1 MEKDA
6 VRGNDTFVTLDE
18 ILKLAQESEVDFI
31 LLGGDLFHEN
41 KPSRKTL
48 HSCLELFRKY
58 CMGDRPV
65 QFEII
70 SDQSVNFGFS
80 KFPWVN
86 YQDGNLNI
94 SIPVFSIH
102 GNHDDPTGADALCAL
117 DILSCAGFI
126 NHFGRSMS
134 VEKIDISPVLLQK
147 GSTKIALYGL
157 GSIPDERLYRMFVNK
172 KVTMLRPKEDESSWF
187 NLFVIHQ
194 NRSKHGSTNFIPE
207 QFLDDFIDL
216 VIWGHEH
223 ECKIAPTKNEQQL
236 FYVSQ
241 PGSSVVTSL
250 SPGEAVKKHV
260 GLLHI
265 KGRKMN
271 MQKIPLQTVRPFFME
286 DVVLANHPNI
296 FNPDNPKVTQAI
308 QSFCLEKIEEML
320 ENAERERLGN
330 SQQPEKP
337 LLRLRVDYSGG
348 FEPFNIHRFSQ
359 KFVDRVANPKDI
371 IHFFRHREQKEKTGE
386 EINFGKLIT
395 KPSEGTTLRVED
407 LVKQYF
413 QTAEKNVQ
421 LSLLTERG
429 MGEAVQEFV
438 DKEEKDAIEELVKY
452 QLEKTQRFLKERHID
467 ALEDKIDEENVQ
479 LSLLTERGMGEAVQE
494 FVDKEEKD
502 AIEELVKYQLEK
514 TQRFLKER
522 HIDALEDKIDE
533 EVRRFRESRQK
544 NTSEEDD
551 EVREAMSRAR
561 ALRSQS
567 EDSASAFSADDLM
580 SMDLAEQMAN
590 DSDDS
595 ISTAPSRGRG
605 RGRGQRGGRGQNLAP
620 RGGSQR
626 GRAGTGLNTFTRSR
640 SSRTTVS
647 TSRNMSIL
655 DAFKSSR
662 QQPSRNVAT
671 KNYSEVI
678 EVDESDE
685 EEDIFP
691 TTSKTDQRWS
701 SISASKPTSQS
712 QIAKGIDFES
722 EEEDDDDPF
731 MSINSLRRNRR

>member
-1 MEKDA
+1 MSTADALDDENTFKILVATDIHLGFMEKDA

-18 ILKLAQESEVDFI
+18 ILRLAQENEVDFI

-48 HSCLELFRKY
+48 HTCLELLRKY

-65 QFEII
+65 QFEIL

-117 DILSCAGFI
+117 DILSCAGFV

-172 KVTMLRPKEDESSWF
+172 KVTMLRPKEDENSWF

-236 FYVSQ
+236 FYISQ

-260 GLLHI
+260 GLLRI

-271 MQKIPLQTVRPFFME
+271 MHKIPLHTVRQFFME
-286 DVVLANHPNI
+286 DIVLANHPDI

-330 SQQPEKP
+330 SHQPEKP
-337 LLRLRVDYSGG
+337 LVRLRVDYSGG
-348 FEPFNIHRFSQ
+348 FEPFSVLRFSQ

-467 ALEDKIDEENVQ
+467 ALEDKIDEE
-479 LSLLTERGMGEAVQE
+479 
-494 FVDKEEKD
+494 
-502 AIEELVKYQLEK
+502 
-514 TQRFLKER
+514 
-522 HIDALEDKIDE
+522 
-533 EVRRFRESRQK
+533 
-544 NTSEEDD
+544 
-551 EVREAMSRAR
+551 AMTRAR

-567 EDSASAFSADDLM
+567 EESASAFSADDLM
-580 SMDLAEQMAN
+580 SIDLAEQMAN

-595 ISTAPSRGRG
+595 ISAATNKGRGRG
-605 RGRGQRGGRGQNLAP
+605 RGRRGGRGQNSAS

-626 GRAGTGLNTFTRSR
+626 GRA
-640 SSRTTVS
+640 
-647 TSRNMSIL
+647 
-655 DAFKSSR
+655 FKSTR
-662 QQPSRNVAT
+662 QQPSRNVTT

-678 EVDESDE
+678 EVDESDV

-701 SISASKPTSQS
+701 STSSSKIMSQS
-712 QIAKGIDFES
+712 QVSKGVDFES
-722 EEEDDDDPF
+722 SEDDDDDPF
-731 MSINSLRRNRR
+731 MNTSSLRRNRR

>member
-1 MEKDA
+1 MSPADALDDENTFKILVATDIHLGFMEKDA
-6 VRGNDTFVTLDE
+6 VRGNDTFVTLEE
-18 ILKLAQESEVDFI
+18 ILKLAQENDVDFI

-48 HSCLELFRKY
+48 HTCLELLRKY

-86 YQDGNLNI
+86 YEDGNLNI

-102 GNHDDPTGADALCAL
+102 GNHDDPTGADALCTL
-117 DILSCAGFI
+117 DILSCAGFV

-134 VEKIDISPVLLQK
+134 VEKVDISPVLLQK

-172 KVTMLRPKEDESSWF
+172 KVTMLRPKEDENSWF

-250 SPGEAVKKHV
+250 SPGEATKKHI
-260 GLLHI
+260 GLLRI

-271 MQKIPLQTVRPFFME
+271 MQKVPLHTVRQFFME
-286 DVVLANHPNI
+286 DVVLADHPDI
-296 FNPDNPKVTQAI
+296 FNPDNPKVTQVI

-337 LLRLRVDYSGG
+337 LIRLR
-348 FEPFNIHRFSQ
+348 
-359 KFVDRVANPKDI
+359 
-371 IHFFRHREQKEKTGE
+371 
-386 EINFGKLIT
+386 
-395 KPSEGTTLRVED
+395 
-407 LVKQYF
+407 
-413 QTAEKNVQ
+413 NVQ

-452 QLEKTQRFLKERHID
+452 QLEKTQRFLKERHI
-467 ALEDKIDEENVQ
+467 E
-479 LSLLTERGMGEAVQE
+479 
-494 FVDKEEKD
+494 
-502 AIEELVKYQLEK
+502 
-514 TQRFLKER
+514 
-522 HIDALEDKIDE
+522 ALEDKIDE

-544 NTSEEDD
+544 NTNEEDD

-561 ALRSQS
+561 ALRSQF
-567 EDSASAFSADDLM
+567 EDAASAFSAEDLISIDM
-580 SMDLAEQMAN
+580 AEQMAD

-595 ISTAPSRGRG
+595 ITAAANKGRGRG
-605 RGRGQRGGRGQNLAP
+605 RGRRGGRGQSSVS

-626 GRAGTGLNTFTRSR
+626 GRAGTALETSTRGRGSR
-640 SSRTTVS
+640 ATMS
-647 TSRNMSIL
+647 TSRNLSII
-655 DAFKSSR
+655 DAFKSAR
-662 QQPSRNVAT
+662 QQPSQNVAT

-678 EVDESDE
+678 EVDESDP
-685 EEDIFP
+685 EDVFP
-691 TTSKTDQRWS
+691 TTSKTDQRWLSTS
-701 SISASKPTSQS
+701 SSSKRMSQS
-712 QIAKGIDFES
+712 QIAKGVDFES
-722 EEEDDDDPF
+722 DEDDYDDPF
-731 MSINSLRRNRR
+731 VNFSSVRRNRR

>member
-1 MEKDA
+1 MSPADALDDENTFKILVATDIHLGFMEKDA

-18 ILKLAQESEVDFI
+18 ILRLAQENEVDFI

-48 HSCLELFRKY
+48 HTCLELLRKY

-117 DILSCAGFI
+117 DILSCAGLV

-157 GSIPDERLYRMFVNK
+157 GSIPDERLYRTFVNK
-172 KVTMLRPKEDESSWF
+172 KVTMLRPKEDENSWF

-194 NRSKHGSTNFIPE
+194 NRSKHGNTNFIPE

-260 GLLHI
+260 GLLRI

-271 MQKIPLQTVRPFFME
+271 MQKIPLHTVRQFFTE
-286 DVVLANHPNI
+286 DVVLARHPDL

-330 SQQPEKP
+330 SRQPEKP
-337 LLRLRVDYSGG
+337 LIRLRVDYSGG
-348 FEPFNIHRFSQ
+348 FEPFSVLRFSQ

-395 KPSEGTTLRVED
+395 RPSSEGTTLRVED

-467 ALEDKIDEENVQ
+467 AV
-479 LSLLTERGMGEAVQE
+479 
-494 FVDKEEKD
+494 
-502 AIEELVKYQLEK
+502 
-514 TQRFLKER
+514 
-522 HIDALEDKIDE
+522 EDKIDE
-533 EVRRFRESRQK
+533 EVRHFRESRQR
-544 NTSEEDD
+544 NTNEEDD
-551 EVREAMSRAR
+551 EVREAMNRAR
-561 ALRSQS
+561 AHRSQL
-567 EDSASAFSADDLM
+567 EDFASAFSADDFM
-580 SMDLAEQMAN
+580 SVDLTEEMAD

-595 ISTAPSRGRG
+595 ISAAASKGRG
-605 RGRGQRGGRGQNLAP
+605 RGRGGRGQNSTS

-626 GRAGTGLNTFTRSR
+626 GRGTGLVT
-640 SSRTTVS
+640 SSRGRGSKAAAS
-647 TSRNMSIL
+647 TSFRNMSII
-655 DAFKSSR
+655 DAFKSTK
-662 QQPSRNVAT
+662 QQPSRSTAT
-671 KNYSEVI
+671 KNYSEII
-678 EVDESDE
+678 EVDESDV

-691 TTSKTDQRWS
+691 TSSKTDPRSS
-701 SISASKPTSQS
+701 SISSSKRSSQI
-712 QIAKGIDFES
+712 QIAKGVDFES
-722 EEEDDDDPF
+722 DEDDDDDPF
-731 MSINSLRRNRR
+731 MNINSLRRSRR

>member
-1 MEKDA
+1 MSPADALDDENTFKILVATDIHLGFMEKDA
-6 VRGNDTFVTLDE
+6 VRGNDTFATLDE
-18 ILKLAQESEVDFI
+18 ILRLAQENEVDFI

-48 HSCLELFRKY
+48 HSCLELLRKY

-86 YQDGNLNI
+86 YQDDNLNI

-117 DILSCAGFI
+117 DVLSCAGFI

-157 GSIPDERLYRMFVNK
+157 GSIPDERLYRMFLNK
-172 KVTMLRPKEDESSWF
+172 KVTMLRPKEDENSWF

-207 QFLDDFIDL
+207 QFLDEFIDL

-236 FYVSQ
+236 FYISQ

-250 SPGEAVKKHV
+250 SPGESVKKHV
-260 GLLHI
+260 GLLRI

-271 MQKIPLQTVRPFFME
+271 MQKIPLHTVRQFFME
-286 DVVLANHPNI
+286 DIVLADHPDI

-330 SQQPEKP
+330 PGQPDKP
-337 LLRLRVDYSGG
+337 LIRLRVDYSGG
-348 FEPFNIHRFSQ
+348 FEPFNVLRFSQ
-359 KFVDRVANPKDI
+359 KFVDRIANPKDV
-371 IHFFRHREQKEKTGE
+371 IHFFRRREQKENTGE
-386 EINFGKLIT
+386 VINFGKFISR
-395 KPSEGTTLRVED
+395 PSEGTTLRVED

-467 ALEDKIDEENVQ
+467 ALEDKIDEE
-479 LSLLTERGMGEAVQE
+479 
-494 FVDKEEKD
+494 
-502 AIEELVKYQLEK
+502 
-514 TQRFLKER
+514 
-522 HIDALEDKIDE
+522 
-533 EVRRFRESRQK
+533 VRRFRESRQK
-544 NTSEEDD
+544 NTNEEDD
-551 EVREAMSRAR
+551 EVREAMTRAR
-561 ALRSQS
+561 ALRSQA
-567 EDSASAFSADDLM
+567 EDSASAFSADDPM
-580 SMDLAEQMAN
+580 SVDLSEQTAD

-595 ISTAPSRGRG
+595 IPAAANKGRGRG
-605 RGRGQRGGRGQNLAP
+605 RGRRGGRGQNSVS

-626 GRAGTGLNTFTRSR
+626 RRAGTGLETSTQSR
-640 SSRTTVS
+640 SSKATMS
-647 TSRNMSIL
+647 TSRNMSIM
-655 DAFKSSR
+655 DAFKSTR

-678 EVDESDE
+678 EVSDSDM
-685 EEDIFP
+685 EEDMFP
-691 TTSKTDQRWS
+691 TTSKTDQKWLNTS
-701 SISASKPTSQS
+701 SSSKCTSQS
-712 QIAKGIDFES
+712 QTAKGVDFES
-722 EEEDDDDPF
+722 DEDDDDPF
-731 MSINSLRRNRR
+731 LNISSSRRNRR